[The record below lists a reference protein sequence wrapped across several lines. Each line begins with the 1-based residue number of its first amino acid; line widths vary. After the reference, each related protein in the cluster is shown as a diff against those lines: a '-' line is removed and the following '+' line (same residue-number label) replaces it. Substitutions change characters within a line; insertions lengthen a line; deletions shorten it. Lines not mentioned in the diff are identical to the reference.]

1 MFRKVEK
8 RPIILIIL
16 YFVFSDLDY
25 LDKKRQHLIELIL
38 LILGSIFIVAA
49 PAAGV
54 ILLFIL
60 FWIRGPR
67 LKKYIKQYED
77 TPGVGDS

>member
-8 RPIILIIL
+8 KPIILIIL
-16 YFVFSDLDY
+16 YFAFSDLDY

-38 LILGSIFIVAA
+38 GSIFIVLA
-49 PAAGV
+49 PPIGV

-60 FWIRGPR
+60 FWKRAPR

-77 TPGVGDS
+77 TPGVGD

>member
-38 LILGSIFIVAA
+38 F
-49 PAAGV
+49 
-54 ILLFIL
+54 
-60 FWIRGPR
+60 
-67 LKKYIKQYED
+67 KYTITLCQI
-77 TPGVGDS
+77 